1 MYNQCLV
8 TATLLDSF
16 DFAMSAPNSPTKDD
30 PKITWKQRGMKDFV
44 GKIRR
49 EKVEYPSWVGM
60 GMDFENVVY
69 DKCRSSRTIEDA
81 TDEGSEAFKAV
92 VKEVYGGVFQNKLKR
107 VLHIGSHKAFLF
119 GFSDV
124 EKDNLTIDIKTCKDW
139 KGPQK
144 YLDKAQHE
152 MYLYMNGKD
161 NFKYVVAEWDKD
173 GNGNPIKPAKNVY
186 TVDYIN
192 PGENVLEKRL
202 TEKIEKMWDY
212 LVKENLWDDYWF
224 TFSKN

>member
-1 MYNQCLV
+1 MFNQCLV
-8 TATLLDSF
+8 TSTLLDSF
-16 DFAMSAPNSPTKDD
+16 DFLMSAPNSPIKGQQER
-30 PKITWKQRGMKDFV
+30 TWKQQAKIDFF

-49 EKVEYPSWVGM
+49 EKVTYPDWVNM

-69 DKCRSSRTIEDA
+69 EVCRENRSLDDA
-81 TDEGSEAFKAV
+81 TEAGSEEFKQV
-92 VKEVYGGVFQNKLKR
+92 IREVHGGLFQNKLKKTIK
-107 VLHIGSHKAFLF
+107 VGSHDAFLF

-124 EKDNLTIDIKTCKDW
+124 EKPNLTIDIKTCKEW

-152 MYLYMNGKD
+152 MYLLMNGKD
-161 NFKYVVAEWDKD
+161 NFKYVVAEWKRDMS
-173 GNGNPIKPAKNVY
+173 GNPIKAINSVNI
-186 TVDYIN
+186 VDYRN
-192 PGENVLEKRL
+192 PGENVLQKRI

-212 LVKENLWDDYWF
+212 IVSENLWDDYWF